1 MALPTIETG
10 YKPEFG
16 LGAVYQGFNAAN
28 AEQGAELELIKQFLA
43 NQREQSMQP
52 MDINIKQ
59 TESDYATM
67 KRAADYMDAAKRGYI
82 GQMNSQDAAGRKA
95 METAQGD
102 IDLTNAGNR
111 NKLTTEQLLSRL
123 NDLKKTKIEGGGI
136 GFQMQQPEQPAG
148 TGFNWQV
155 SPQEQQQRDLG
166 RIGILRQ
173 EKQLYPNDPN
183 LAKELQL
190 AEANIDKTPSV
201 PQAVNANNSPL
212 VPLPPKRN
220 GGITQ
225 GGPEY
230 EAVMQALV
238 DTPDLRQ
245 KLLLGDQRLDSAEY
259 QKILALQEAEK
270 RRAGAG
276 GKDPYLEFYKLSP
289 EKRLGVMEWAI
300 NSGINPVTR
309 EPFRDGEA
317 DKWVSMYNQDL
328 ATYNARNASNAKE
341 GSIPLTELTEGKIP
355 TRPAVTAGTPKATAA
370 QPQPT
375 QMTYAEVS
383 KLYPGVPEAKI
394 KEAYKKKFGVDLK

>member
-1 MALPTIETG
+1 MALTNINTG
-10 YKPEFG
+10 YTPEFA
-16 LGAVYQGFNAAN
+16 LGAMYAGENAATN
-28 AEQGAELELIKQFLA
+28 RMGNQLELVKNFLA
-43 NQREQSMQP
+43 NQREQQMQP
-52 MDINIKQ
+52 LDVNIKQ
-59 TESDYATM
+59 TESA
-67 KRAADYMDAAKRGYI
+67 RADVQRTPAMLDALARGYI

-95 METAQGD
+95 METVQGD

-111 NKLTTEQLLSRL
+111 NKLTTEQFLARL
-123 NDLKKTKIEGGGI
+123 NELKKTKIEGGGSI
-136 GFQMQQPEQPAG
+136 GFPMQQPEPQS
-148 TGFNWQV
+148 TSGFNWQI
-155 SPQEQQQRDLG
+155 SPQEQQQRDQG

-238 DTPDLRQ
+238 DTPEHRQ
-245 KLLLGDQRLDSAEY
+245 KLILGDQKLDSAEY

-309 EPFRDGEA
+309 EPFREGEA
-317 DKWVSMYNQDL
+317 EKWVSMYNQDL

-355 TRPAVTAGTPKATAA
+355 TRPAVTAGTPKVSGT
-370 QPQPT
+370 QPQQGGT
-375 QMTYAEVS
+375 DLQAAILAELERR
-383 KLYPGVPEAKI
+383 KQ
-394 KEAYKKKFGVDLK
+394 KK

>member
-1 MALPTIETG
+1 MIDTG

-52 MDINIKQ
+52 MDVNIKQ

-102 IDLTNAGNR
+102 IDLTNASNR

-123 NDLKKTKIEGGGI
+123 NELKKTKIEGGGI
-136 GFQMQQPEQPAG
+136 GFQMQQPEQQTG

-190 AEANIDKTPSV
+190 AEAKINKTPSV

-245 KLLLGDQRLDSAEY
+245 KLLLGDQKLDSAEY

-309 EPFRDGEA
+309 EPFREGEA

-355 TRPAVTAGTPKATAA
+355 TRPAVTAGTPKVSGT
-370 QPQPT
+370 QPQQGGT
-375 QMTYAEVS
+375 DLQAAILAELERR
-383 KLYPGVPEAKI
+383 KQ
-394 KEAYKKKFGVDLK
+394 KK

>member
-1 MALPTIETG
+1 MAINNIETG
-10 YKPEFG
+10 YKPEFA
-16 LGAVYQGFNAAN
+16 LGAMYAGENAATN
-28 AEQGAELELIKQFLA
+28 RMGNQLDIIKQFLA

-52 MDINIKQ
+52 MDVNIKQ

-136 GFQMQQPEQPAG
+136 GFQMQQPEQPTG

-190 AEANIDKTPSV
+190 AEDKIDKTPSV

-238 DTPDLRQ
+238 DTPELRRDLL
-245 KLLLGDQRLDSAEY
+245 KGDQRLDSAEY

-309 EPFRDGEA
+309 EPFREGEA
-317 DKWVSMYNQDL
+317 DKWVSMYNKDL

-355 TRPAVTAGTPKATAA
+355 TRPAVTAGTPKVSGT
-370 QPQPT
+370 QPQQGGT
-375 QMTYAEVS
+375 DLQAAILAELERR
-383 KLYPGVPEAKI
+383 KQ
-394 KEAYKKKFGVDLK
+394 KK

>member
-1 MALPTIETG
+1 MALTNINTG
-10 YKPEFG
+10 YTPEFA
-16 LGAVYQGFNAAN
+16 LGAMYVGENAATN
-28 AEQGAELELIKQFLA
+28 RMGNQLEIVKNFLA

-52 MDINIKQ
+52 MDVNIKQ

-123 NDLKKTKIEGGGI
+123 NELKKTKIEGGGI
-136 GFQMQQPEQPAG
+136 GFQMQQPEQPTG

-173 EKQLYPNDPN
+173 EKKLYPNDPN

-190 AEANIDKTPSV
+190 AEATIDKTPSV

-238 DTPDLRQ
+238 DTPELRRDLL
-245 KLLLGDQRLDSAEY
+245 KGDQRLDSAEY
-259 QKILALQEAEK
+259 QKILALQEADK

-276 GKDPYLEFYKLSP
+276 GKDPYLEFYKLTP

-309 EPFRDGEA
+309 EPFREGEV

-355 TRPAVTAGTPKATAA
+355 TRPAVTAGTPKATSAQSQQGGTDLQAA
-370 QPQPT
+370 IL
-375 QMTYAEVS
+375 AELERR
-383 KLYPGVPEAKI
+383 KQ
-394 KEAYKKKFGVDLK
+394 KK

>member
-1 MALPTIETG
+1 MIETG

-28 AEQGAELELIKQFLA
+28 TEQGAELELIKQFLA

-52 MDINIKQ
+52 MDVNIKQ

-123 NDLKKTKIEGGGI
+123 NELKKTKIEGGGI
-136 GFQMQQPEQPAG
+136 GFQMQQQEQPTG

-173 EKQLYPNDPN
+173 EKRLYPNDPN

-238 DTPDLRQ
+238 DTPELRRDLL
-245 KLLLGDQRLDSAEY
+245 KGDQRLDSAEY
-259 QKILALQEAEK
+259 QKILALQEADK

-276 GKDPYLEFYKLSP
+276 GKDPYLEFYKLTP

-309 EPFRDGEA
+309 EPFREGEV

-355 TRPAVTAGTPKATAA
+355 TRPAVTAGTPKVAGGNELK
-370 QPQPT
+370 T
-375 QMTYAEVS
+375 QVEQSGVAYEPDKYDYRVVDGKVQR
-383 KLYPGVPEAKI
+383 KLKGK
-394 KEAYKKKFGVDLK
+394 

>member
-1 MALPTIETG
+1 MALPTIDTG

-52 MDINIKQ
+52 MDVNIKQ

-111 NKLTTEQLLSRL
+111 NKLTTEQFLSRL

-136 GFQMQQPEQPAG
+136 GFQMQQPEQPTG

-173 EKQLYPNDPN
+173 EKQLYPNDTN

-245 KLLLGDQRLDSAEY
+245 KLLQGDQRLDSAEY

-270 RRAGAG
+270 KRAAAG
-276 GKDPYLEFYKLSP
+276 GKDPYIEFNKLRP
-289 EKRLGVMEWAI
+289 EIKLGVVSRALAA
-300 NSGINPVTR
+300 GVNPVTR
-309 EPFRDGEA
+309 MPLAPGEE
-317 DKWVSMYNQDL
+317 KEWIEQYNQDL
-328 ATYNARNASNAKE
+328 ATYNSHNASNAKE

-355 TRPAVTAGTPKATAA
+355 TRPAVTAGTPKATGA
-370 QPQPT
+370 QPQQGGT
-375 QMTYAEVS
+375 DLQAAILAELERR
-383 KLYPGVPEAKI
+383 KQ
-394 KEAYKKKFGVDLK
+394 KK

>member
-1 MALPTIETG
+1 MALPMIETG

-16 LGAVYQGFNAAN
+16 LGAVYQGFNAAHADMS
-28 AEQGAELELIKQFLA
+28 AEEELVKQFLA
-43 NQREQSMQP
+43 NQREQQMQP
-52 MDINIKQ
+52 LDINVRK
-59 TESDYATM
+59 TDSA
-67 KRAADYMDAAKRGYI
+67 RADVQRTPAMLDALARGYI

-95 METAQGD
+95 METAQSD

-111 NKLTTEQLLSRL
+111 NKLTTEQFLARL
-123 NDLKKTKIEGGGI
+123 NELKKTKIEGGGSI
-136 GFQMQQPEQPAG
+136 GFPMQQSEPQA
-148 TGFNWQV
+148 TSGFNWQI
-155 SPQEQQQRDLG
+155 SPQEQQQRDQG

-201 PQAVNANNSPL
+201 PQPVNANNSPL

-238 DTPDLRQ
+238 DTPELRRDLL
-245 KLLLGDQRLDSAEY
+245 KGDQKLDSAEY

-270 RRAGAG
+270 KRAGAG
-276 GKDPYLEFYKLSP
+276 GKDPYLEFYKLTP

-309 EPFRDGEA
+309 EPFREGES

-355 TRPAVTAGTPKATAA
+355 TRPAVTAGTPKAVGGNELK
-370 QPQPT
+370 T
-375 QMTYAEVS
+375 QVEQSGVAYEPDKYDYRVVDGKVQR
-383 KLYPGVPEAKI
+383 KLKGK
-394 KEAYKKKFGVDLK
+394 

>member
-1 MALPTIETG
+1 MALPMIETG

-52 MDINIKQ
+52 MDVNIKQ

-123 NDLKKTKIEGGGI
+123 NELKKTKIEGGGI
-136 GFQMQQPEQPAG
+136 GFQMQQPEQPTG

-173 EKQLYPNDPN
+173 EKKLYPNDPN

-238 DTPDLRQ
+238 DTPELRRDLL
-245 KLLLGDQRLDSAEY
+245 KGDQRLDSAEY
-259 QKILALQEAEK
+259 QKILALQEADK

-276 GKDPYLEFYKLSP
+276 GKDPYLEFYKLTP

-309 EPFRDGEA
+309 EPFREGEA

-355 TRPAVTAGTPKATAA
+355 TRPAVTAGAPKAVGSNELK
-370 QPQPT
+370 T
-375 QMTYAEVS
+375 QVEQSGVAYEPDKYDYRVVDGKVQR
-383 KLYPGVPEAKI
+383 KLKGK
-394 KEAYKKKFGVDLK
+394 